1 MNSSPLVPKRLSTV
15 ALAVITAALGTGASA
30 ATRTIVH
37 APDAPPRIRLAAR
50 EVQRYV
56 YLCTGELL
64 PVTVVVTPPSDD
76 AIVVAQKDQALAAQ
90 APFASQAERAG
101 LGPECYLLRTETRGH
116 LWIIGGD
123 DLGTLYG
130 AYRFS
135 EHLGVRF
142 TLHGDIIPD
151 APAAMPGP
159 GLDET
164 GRPLFAVR
172 GLQPFHDF
180 AEGPDWWNRDDYF
193 AIAGQMAKLRMNF
206 IGLHTYP
213 ESSVGPEPTVWLGL
227 PGEYDERGR
236 VRVAYPASYHTTGR
250 SGRQWWGYAPL
261 ATSDFTGGAAD
272 LFERDDFGGEVM
284 RDHDYAAQTP
294 ESAAEVFNRTSDLL
308 REAFTEARR
317 LGLRTCVGTET
328 PLTIPAALKDRVAAR
343 GLAADDPTLAGEIYQ
358 ATFERIARSYPIDY
372 YWLWTPEG
380 WTWEGNKSG
389 QFAATAADIRA
400 ALGALERLGHPF
412 TLATC
417 GWVLGPQHDRAAL
430 DHLLPPDSPMSAI
443 NQSVGHR
450 PIELQFANLSPRPRW
465 AIPWLE
471 NDGALIQP
479 QLWAGRMRYDAA
491 DARRLGCDGLLGIHW
506 RTRVLAPN
514 VAALAGAAWDQA
526 WIPPSFDPTPIPPQT
541 ASGAVGGAAVAVA
554 GAAPEA
560 GDLATVRA
568 GMSAYEIPVPNG
580 VYTIS
585 LRFAEPGDAAP
596 GERVFAVQLDG
607 ASILD
612 RVDPAS
618 EPGHTLMH
626 VVRDKRISAGKLRL
640 DFQPIAGRPVIA
652 GIEIVGTTEVNNTP
666 YRRAI
671 NCGGPA
677 FGDHEADLLPGS
689 ARPDEARSMP
699 VEEFYRDFAVAHFG
713 TEAGPAIGAIFA
725 RMDGRL
731 HQTIGW
737 LDGPGGIMRHT
748 EPWSTLAPQ
757 YAFIDELET
766 LRADVRG
773 AGNLAR
779 FDGWLAQFRVYRALA
794 QIGCEAGAFDLAVER
809 VAREPESAR
818 GQLARTQLLPRRVE
832 LARRW
837 ETLLALQ
844 IAATD
849 TTGELG
855 ILANLEQH
863 NRVQQRFLT
872 RHDEALA
879 AWLGLPL
886 PADADPSP
894 NYAGP
899 ARIIVPTVRTSA
911 HAGESVTVRVILAG
925 TAAPARAELL
935 WRPMGTGDY
944 QRLPL
949 DHRARRVFEG
959 TLPALTAERS
969 AIEYRIETRSDDG
982 SAMHWPASE
991 RGIGQTIVLFDGE

>member
-1 MNSSPLVPKRLSTV
+1 MKFSPLIPKRLSTAAV
-15 ALAVITAALGTGASA
+15 ALITAVCGSNASA

-37 APDAPPRIRLAAR
+37 APDAPPRILFAAR

-56 YLCTGELL
+56 YLRTGEIV
-64 PVTVVVTPPSDD
+64 PIAAATEPPAGE
-76 AIVVAQKDQALAAQ
+76 AIVVAETGQRLAAA
-90 APFASQAERAG
+90 APFVSAAERAG
-101 LGPECYLLRTETRGH
+101 LAPECYLLRSESGGR

-142 TLHGDIIPD
+142 YLHGDVIPD
-151 APAAMPGP
+151 APAAGAWPA
-159 GLDET
+159 LDET
-164 GRPLFAVR
+164 GRPLFGVR

-193 AIAGQMAKLRMNF
+193 AVTGQMAKLRMNF

-236 VRVAYPASYHTTGR
+236 VRIAYPASYHTTGR
-250 SGRQWWGYAPL
+250 SGRQWWGYSPL
-261 ATSDFTGGAAD
+261 PTSEFTGGAAE
-272 LFERDDFGGEVM
+272 LFDRDDFGGEVM
-284 RDHDYAAQTP
+284 RDHVYAAQTP
-294 ESAAEVFNRTSDLL
+294 ESAAEVFNRTADLL

-317 LGLRTCVGTET
+317 LGLKTCVGTET
-328 PLTIPAALKDRVAAR
+328 PLTLPAALKDRVAAR
-343 GLAADDPTLAGEIYQ
+343 GLAADDPTLAGEIYH
-358 ATFERIARSYPIDY
+358 ATFERIARAYPIDY

-380 WTWEGNKSG
+380 WTWEGNKPE
-389 QFAATAADIRA
+389 QFAATASDIRA

-430 DHLLPPDSPMSAI
+430 DQLLPPGSPMSAI

-450 PIELQFANLSPRPRW
+450 PIELQFANLSQRPRW

-514 VAALAGAAWDQA
+514 VAALASAAWDQS
-526 WIPPSFDPTPIPPQT
+526 WLPPSFDPSPIPPQT
-541 ASGAVGGAAVAVA
+541 ASGAIGGQATAITDAPPDA
-554 GAAPEA
+554 GI
-560 GDLATVRA
+560 LASVRV

-580 VYTIS
+580 VYAIT
-585 LRFAEPGDAAP
+585 LAFAEPGDARP

-607 ASILD
+607 TTLLD
-612 RVDPAS
+612 RVDPAAA
-618 EPGHTLMH
+618 PGRTLIET
-626 VVRDKRISAGKLRL
+626 VRDRKINAGKLRL
-640 DFQPIAGRPVIA
+640 DFLPIAGQPVIA
-652 GIEIVGTTEVNNTP
+652 GIEIAGTTEVNATP
-666 YRRAI
+666 YQRRI

-677 FGDHEADLLPGS
+677 WEGYEADLLPGT

-699 VEEFYRDFAVAHFG
+699 VEEFYRDFAVANFG
-713 TEAGPAIGAIFA
+713 AKAGPAIGAIFA
-725 RMDGRL
+725 RMDGKL

-737 LDGPGGIMRHT
+737 MDGPGGIMRHA

-757 YAFIDELET
+757 YAFIDDLQA

-779 FDGWLAQFRVYRALA
+779 FDSWLAQFRFYRALA
-794 QIGCEAGAFDLAVER
+794 QIGCAAGALDLAVER
-809 VAREPESAR
+809 VAREPESTR
-818 GQLARTQLLPRRVE
+818 PQLARTQLLPMRLA
-832 LARRW
+832 LARAW
-837 ETLLALQ
+837 EALLALQ

-872 RHDEALA
+872 RHDESLV
-879 AWLGLPL
+879 AWLGGPL
-886 PADADPSP
+886 PMEAVPTSRFD
-894 NYAGP
+894 GP
-899 ARIIVPTVRTSA
+899 DRIIVPTVRTSA
-911 HAGESVTVRVILAG
+911 HAGEPVTVRVILVGAS
-925 TAAPARAELL
+925 TPTQAELL
-935 WRPMGTGDY
+935 WRPMGRGEY
-944 QRLPL
+944 QRIPL
-949 DHRARRVFEG
+949 EHRARRVFEG
-959 TLPALTAERS
+959 TLPALTPGQS
-969 AIEYRIETRSDDG
+969 ALEYRVEARMGDG
-982 SAMHWPASE
+982 QAMHWPASE
-991 RGIGQTIVLFDGE
+991 SGTGQTLVLFDGE